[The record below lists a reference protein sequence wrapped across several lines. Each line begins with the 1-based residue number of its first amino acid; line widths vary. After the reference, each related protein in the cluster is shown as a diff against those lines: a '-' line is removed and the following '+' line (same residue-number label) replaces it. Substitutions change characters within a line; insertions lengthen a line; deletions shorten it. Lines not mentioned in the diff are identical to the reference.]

1 MIMKGSGHMA
11 RRIFHDHGK
20 WAAAAAGVRLALT
33 TFTVA
38 PVRPGRIDRRT
49 AGIAMSLPPL
59 VGAALGAVLAGAGL
73 GLRWLGTPALVAGAV
88 TVALGVLLTRGLHV
102 DGLADTVDGLGSYRD
117 AEGALEIM
125 KKPDVG
131 PFGVAA

>member
-1 MIMKGSGHMA
+1 MIMGSA
-11 RRIFHDHGK
+11 RDG
-20 WAAAAAGVRLALT
+20 ARLALT

-49 AGIAMSLPPL
+49 AGIAMSLAPL

-73 GLRWLGTPALVAGAV
+73 GLRWLGAPALVAGAV

-102 DGLADTVDGLGSYRD
+102 DGLADTADGFGSYRGP
-117 AEGALEIM
+117 EGALEIM

-131 PFGVAA
+131 PFGVAAVVL